1 MLQNP
6 FLRPFARV
14 AFKYEDMVIPV
25 SKNTESRLLKF
36 VKPRK
41 HSMIYNAVD
50 CPGLTGSINKE
61 KIVLTVGMVGKIS
74 SLVKGHFLFLEVARR
89 IPDVKFILYG
99 QHKDNTI
106 EKLREKAA
114 KNVEFIDHSSRKDLL
129 ELYRKSMIYAQLSY
143 DESFGVSVIEAMA
156 CGCTPFVTSNGAL
169 PEIVGNCGVIVNSM
183 DPEIISEKL

>member
-1 MLQNP
+1 
-6 FLRPFARV
+6 
-14 AFKYEDMVIPV
+14 MVIPV

-169 PEIVGNCGVIVNSM
+169 PEI
-183 DPEIISEKL
+183 